1 VLTDCHCYLGPC
13 LFGPSQDRRS
23 LLETMDQCGVERA
36 VVIAARPPT
45 YRLGP
50 ANAAVLQHAL
60 RSRHRLVPLVRIDPW
75 QGDAAIAEARSFLER
90 GARALYLNPWEE
102 SFAINSEVVW
112 PMAALAERADCPV
125 FVSMGHPWVAHPT
138 QLGDLAKRFGRVRF
152 IASHGASLDIS
163 GRGLHDARRLLTSC
177 PNVWIDTSG
186 VYRMD
191 FLEGVIRDFGARRV
205 LFGSGS
211 PYFDMQFELER
222 ARAATSDNQ
231 SREAVLSD
239 NAQTL
244 FQQ

>member
-1 VLTDCHCYLGPC
+1 
-13 LFGPSQDRRS
+13 
-23 LLETMDQCGVERA
+23 MDQCGVERA

-45 YRLGP
+45 YHLGP
-50 ANAAVLQHAL
+50 ANAAVLQHAS
-60 RSRHRLVPLVRIDPW
+60 RSRRRLVPLVRIDPW
-75 QGDAAIAEARSFLER
+75 QGDAAIAAARSLLEK

-112 PMAALAERADCPV
+112 PTAALAERADCPV
-125 FVSMGHPWVAHPT
+125 FVSMGHPWVAHST

-163 GRGLHDARRLLTSC
+163 GRGLHDALRLLISC
-177 PNVWIDTSG
+177 PNVSIDTSG

-191 FLEGVIRDFGARRV
+191 FLARVLRDFGARRV
-205 LFGSGS
+205 LFGSGA
-211 PYFDMQFELER
+211 PYFDMRFELER
-222 ARAATSDNQ
+222 ARAATPDNE